1 MFFFYW
7 KKEGYY
13 MTNTVINSIYIEYY
27 RKNYGGSM
35 LYMKRRLEMIER
47 RLKKCRL
54 FLSEKERKKIEKLQ
68 EEREMI
74 NSIEK
79 YFNKRG
85 NI

>member
-1 MFFFYW
+1 
-7 KKEGYY
+7 

-54 FLSEKERKKIEKLQ
+54 FLSKKERKKIEKLQ

-74 NSIEK
+74 NSIESYIK
-79 YFNKRG
+79 KKG

>member
-13 MTNTVINSIYIEYY
+13 MTNTDINSIYIEYY
-27 RKNYGGSM
+27 GSSM

-54 FLSEKERKKIEKLQ
+54 FLSEKERKKIEKSQ